1 MNLTTYNF
9 MLPIIK
15 GITEIQRKGK
25 KAFSD
30 LFDGKKNSDVIYLAD
45 RNKIFAVV
53 LSVEKYE
60 KVIQPKI
67 SEESQFWLKLTESS
81 LNFWNDPSNDI
92 YEKLL

>member
-1 MNLTTYNF
+1 MNLTNHLY
-9 MLPIIK
+9 MIPIIK
-15 GITEIQRKGK
+15 GITEVQRKGK
-25 KAFSD
+25 KAFSE

-60 KVIQPKI
+60 KVTQPKI
-67 SEESQFWLKLTESS
+67 SEENRFWLKSTENS
-81 LNFWNDPSNDI
+81 LHFWEDSSNDI